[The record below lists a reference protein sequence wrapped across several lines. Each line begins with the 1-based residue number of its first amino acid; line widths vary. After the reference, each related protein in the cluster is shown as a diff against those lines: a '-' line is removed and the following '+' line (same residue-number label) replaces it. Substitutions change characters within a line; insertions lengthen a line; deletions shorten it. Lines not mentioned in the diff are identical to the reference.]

1 MAIDLATVRLAKPRG
16 RLDQRVKHRLQVE
29 SRAADGL
36 EHVGGR
42 GLLLQRLAEL
52 SEQAGVLDSDNG
64 LAGEVLDQLDLLVGE
79 RADLLAVDVDV
90 ANQLVLFEHRNEEK
104 GSRRGKFDDAD
115 SRRIAL
121 LIGKLL
127 GVVGNV
133 NKVLR
138 SHHTAESIVRVG
150 INQRVTLSGLGEGGW
165 RIMHRG
171 NAEGIVFAEL
181 QSGEIG
187 PANAHRVLQHSLEYR
202 L

>member
-1 MAIDLATVRLAKPRG
+1 MRVAFSSMASNTGCKSPGELEMT
-16 RLDQRVKHRLQVE
+16 LQH
-29 SRAADGL
+29 L
-36 EHVGGR
+36 GGR
-42 GLLLQRLAEL
+42 GLLLQRLAQL
-52 SEQAGVLDSDNG
+52 IKQPRVLDRDDG
-64 LAGEVLDQLDLLVGE
+64 LGGEVLDQFDLLVGE
-79 RADLLAVDVDV
+79 RADLLTVDVNV
-90 ANQLVLFEHRNEEK
+90 ANQLVVFEHRDEEK
-104 GSRRGKFDDAD
+104 RSRPGKFDDAD

-133 NKVLR
+133 NEVLR
-138 SHHTAESIVRVG
+138 SHHTAESIVRAG
-150 INQRVTLSGLGEGGW
+150 INQRVALSGLGEGGW

-187 PANAHRVLQHSLEYR
+187 PANAHRVFQHSLEYR

>member
-1 MAIDLATVRLAKPRG
+1 MAVCCCSDFPQLV
-16 RLDQRVKHRLQVE
+16 
-29 SRAADGL
+29 
-36 EHVGGR
+36 
-42 GLLLQRLAEL
+42 
-52 SEQAGVLDSDNG
+52 EQAGVLDGDYG
-64 LAGEVLDQLDLLVGE
+64 LRGEVSQQVDLLVGE
-79 RADLLAVDVDV
+79 RADLLTVDVNV
-90 ANQLVLFEHRNEEK
+90 ANQLVVFEHRNEEK
-104 GSRRGKFDDAD
+104 RSRRGKFDDAD

-133 NKVLR
+133 NEVLR

-150 INQRVTLSGLGEGGW
+150 INQRVALSGRGEGGW

-171 NAEGIVFAEL
+171 NAEGFVFAEL

-187 PANAHRVLQHSLEYR
+187 PANAHRVFQHGLEYR

>member
-1 MAIDLATVRLAKPRG
+1 MTLSTSAVAVCCCSDSRSSLSR
-16 RLDQRVKHRLQVE
+16 RVFSIAMTAWRRN
-29 SRAADGL
+29 SG
-36 EHVGGR
+36 
-42 GLLLQRLAEL
+42 
-52 SEQAGVLDSDNG
+52 
-64 LAGEVLDQLDLLVGE
+64 QLDLLVGE
-79 RADLLAVDVDV
+79 RTHLLTVDVDV
-90 ANQLVLFEHRNEEK
+90 ANQLVVLEHRNEEK

-127 GVVGNV
+127 AVVGNV
-133 NKVLR
+133 NEVLR
-138 SHHTAESIVRVG
+138 SHHTAKSIVRIG
-150 INQRVTLSGLGEGGW
+150 INQRVALSGLGEGGW

-187 PANAHRVLQHSLEYR
+187 PANAHRVFQHSLEYR